1 MLEPALKPRPMASW
15 MHHNVFDLMLLGLAH
30 KGHKVDM
37 NVILFLRNL
46 KRSCNY
52 RTDEEIDPVHVA
64 RLGVQRLLSPDLANQ
79 NSWEGTVRSTEEH
92 TWIQHQPDHGIILSY
107 NVGGF
112 FNLLL
117 N

>member
-52 RTDEEIDPVHVA
+52 RTDEEIAPVHGA
-64 RLGVQRLLSPDLANQ
+64 RVGVQRLLSPDLANQ
-79 NSWEGTVRSTEEH
+79 NS
-92 TWIQHQPDHGIILSY
+92 
-107 NVGGF
+107 
-112 FNLLL
+112 
-117 N
+117 